1 MREERPGVVARD
13 AGERRLL
20 ENRPPHFGS
29 L

>member
-1 MREERPGVVARD
+1 MREERHGVVARD